1 MVQVCLLLSIS
12 ANLRS
17 GGFVLRRSG
26 DAVLVQFVVSFPLP
40 IISSQQNYT
49 RFQVEAQG

>member
-1 MVQVCLLLSIS
+1 MVQVCLLSSIS

-26 DAVLVQFVVSFPLP
+26 DAVSVQFVVIFELA
-40 IISSQQNYT
+40 IIS
-49 RFQVEAQG
+49 EK

>member
-1 MVQVCLLLSIS
+1 MVKVCLILFIS
-12 ANLRS
+12 ATLRS

-26 DAVLVQFVVSFPLP
+26 DAVSVQFVVSFPLA
-40 IISSQQNYT
+40 IISEKQNYT